1 MAARV
6 FENWNFLDTSKRLW
20 SFYLRVDSRKSENK
34 KSKALLWG
42 RATCAG
48 CLISSITAL
57 RVPFQGL
64 KVSGLTIKSQESGEG
79 TWINAKVTQF
89 LMFIRN
95 LATRDTPCQMKVYE
109 YLGQLK

>member
-6 FENWNFLDTSKRLW
+6 FKNLNFLDTSKRLW

-48 CLISSITAL
+48 CLMSSITAL

-64 KVSGLTIKSQESGEG
+64 KVSGLKIKSQESGED
-79 TWINAKVTQF
+79 TWIKAKVKQF

-95 LATRDTPCQMKVYE
+95 LATRDTPHPMEVLE
-109 YLGQLK
+109 YLGHLK